1 METMPL
7 HIGNGASLDS
17 MMLTISTFLS
27 DQLTGS
33 TVANHAVRGRCH
45 AVSSLPRS
53 ITLLTN
59 ATLPDGSRVD
69 VTLDGGTVSGVFP
82 AERPAGRSDHSTST
96 HRSNHS
102 TPDSSTIDLQGFLLL
117 TAPAEPHAH
126 LDKALSWDL
135 IDPPMGD
142 LELAI
147 ESWRDFST
155 VMTVESIA
163 ERARQAALLL
173 LRQGTTA
180 VRTHVDMLVGDDP
193 MRGVRALVRVRDELR
208 ELIDIELVALA
219 GPFVPNEHVDE
230 ALDLGVD
237 LVGGA
242 PHLAEDPIADLR
254 RLISIAER
262 HGVGSD
268 IHTDESLTG
277 APTLGEY
284 ARLVRDWTVPA
295 SAGHCVRLGTLEP
308 SELAA
313 VIAEV
318 LASDLGIIS
327 LPITNLYLQGW
338 QHPVG
343 TPRGLTALRALL
355 DAGVRVAAGAD
366 NVRDPFNPV
375 GRSDA
380 LETASLLVSAGH
392 LTLDEAY
399 AAVSSGARSVMS
411 LPVAGVEVGAAAEL
425 LAVRG
430 TNLSDVIANASADR
444 FVIHAGRLVAQ
455 STVNYDVAA
464 PMVAVEP
471 PAPSLAETR

>member
-1 METMPL
+1 MSKFNDVDNI
-7 HIGNGASLDS
+7 HILRATTSS
-17 MMLTISTFLS
+17 VRWWLTP
-27 DQLTGS
+27 
-33 TVANHAVRGRCH
+33 AARGRCRT
-45 AVSSLPRS
+45 VSSLPRRLS
-53 ITLLTN
+53 QLTN
-59 ATLPDGSRVD
+59 ATLADGSHVD
-69 VTLDGGTVSGVFP
+69 VTLDGPVVSGVFP
-82 AERPAGRSDHSTST
+82 AGYLGERSDGTSL
-96 HRSNHS
+96 
-102 TPDSSTIDLQGFLLL
+102 DLANFLLL

-135 IDPPMGD
+135 IGPPMGNLD
-142 LELAI
+142 LAI
-147 ESWRDFST
+147 ESWRDYSA
-155 VMTVESIA
+155 VMTVESITD
-163 ERARQAALLL
+163 RARHAALLL

-180 VRTHVDMLVGDDP
+180 VRTHVDLLVGDDP
-193 MRGVRALVRVRDELR
+193 MRGVRALVRVREELS
-208 ELIDIELVALA
+208 ELMDIELVALA
-219 GPFVPNEHVDE
+219 GPFVPSEQVVE
-230 ALDLGVD
+230 ALELGVD

-242 PHLAEDPIADLR
+242 PHLSEDPIADLR
-254 RLISIAER
+254 RLIGIAER
-262 HGVGSD
+262 HGVGAD

-308 SELAA
+308 AELAS
-313 VIAEV
+313 VISEV

-355 DAGVRVAAGAD
+355 DAGVRVGAGAD

-411 LPVAGVEVGAAAEL
+411 LPVAGVQVGAVAEL

-430 TNLSDVIANASADR
+430 SNLSDVIANASADR

-455 STVNYDVAA
+455 STVTYDVAS
-464 PMVAVEP
+464 PRSSLTP
-471 PAPSLAETR
+471 STPSLAETR

>member
-1 METMPL
+1 M
-7 HIGNGASLDS
+7 
-17 MMLTISTFLS
+17 
-27 DQLTGS
+27 
-33 TVANHAVRGRCH
+33 
-45 AVSSLPRS
+45 SSLPRRLS
-53 ITLLTN
+53 QLTN
-59 ATLPDGSRVD
+59 ATLPDGSQVD
-69 VTLDGGTVSGVFP
+69 VALDGPVVSGVFP
-82 AERPAGRSDHSTST
+82 AGRLGERSDGTSL
-96 HRSNHS
+96 
-102 TPDSSTIDLQGFLLL
+102 DLTNFLLL

-126 LDKALSWDL
+126 FDKALSWDL
-135 IDPPMGD
+135 IDPPMGNLD
-142 LELAI
+142 LAI
-147 ESWRDFST
+147 ESWRDYSA

-163 ERARQAALLL
+163 DRARHAALLL

-180 VRTHVDMLVGDDP
+180 VRTHVDVLVGDDP
-193 MRGVRALVRVRDELR
+193 MRGVRALVRVRDELS
-208 ELIDIELVALA
+208 ELMDIELVALA
-219 GPFVPNEHVDE
+219 GPFVPSEQVVE
-230 ALDLGVD
+230 ALELGVD

-242 PHLAEDPIADLR
+242 PHLSGDPIADLR
-254 RLISIAER
+254 RLIGIAER
-262 HGVGSD
+262 HGVGAD

-277 APTLGEY
+277 ASTLGEY
-284 ARLVRDWTVPA
+284 ARLVRDWTMPA

-308 SELAA
+308 TELAA
-313 VIAEV
+313 VISEV

-338 QHPVG
+338 QHPVS

-355 DAGVRVAAGAD
+355 DAGVRVGAGAD

-411 LPVAGVEVGAAAEL
+411 LPIAGVQVGAVAEL

-430 TNLSDVIANASADR
+430 STLSDVIANASADR

-455 STVNYDVAA
+455 STVTYDVAA
-464 PMVAVEP
+464 PLSSLNP
-471 PAPSLAETR
+471 STPSLAETR